1 MPVVKRLVEPVHCSR
16 AAIPKGVRNELE
28 AVSVNTLSSVILQLS
43 SLAKHAESIF
53 SELFTEANSIHQR
66 SVSVQQRLEQLAVKV
81 TKLDS
86 AGEESKFWIFL
97 EIFCKI
103 FYTFWKASFNF
114 FYFVLKQYL
123 KCSLGGLA
131 SFLISRLNKHH
142 SLSKVDPTL
151 IGSKVVADCL

>member
-16 AAIPKGVRNELE
+16 AAIPKGVRDELE

-66 SVSVQQRLEQLAVKV
+66 SVSVQQRLEQLVVKV

-103 FYTFWKASFNF
+103 FYTF
-114 FYFVLKQYL
+114 
-123 KCSLGGLA
+123 
-131 SFLISRLNKHH
+131 
-142 SLSKVDPTL
+142 
-151 IGSKVVADCL
+151 